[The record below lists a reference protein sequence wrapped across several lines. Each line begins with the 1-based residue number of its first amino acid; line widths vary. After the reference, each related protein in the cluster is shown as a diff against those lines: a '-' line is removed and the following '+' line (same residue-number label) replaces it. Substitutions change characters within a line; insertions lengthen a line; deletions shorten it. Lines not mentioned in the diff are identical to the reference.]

1 MAGIGATGREIAIR
15 GFAAAPSWR
24 IAPRR
29 KFSFRHDKHRAADV
43 QSPQLASYLRIET
56 GRFARSSRW
65 QPACKTR
72 PVPTYRLHD
81 TTGDD
86 LGLIEHPAPNVEPGD
101 EVILPDGREALVTAR
116 VEAEPGLLAAL
127 LQIVIVPSRREADD
141 ALP

>member
-1 MAGIGATGREIAIR
+1 MALRRSHRRLPSTSTTCSLSGLPTTSTEGQAS
-15 GFAAAPSWR
+15 AAFCLP
-24 IAPRR
+24 
-29 KFSFRHDKHRAADV
+29 
-43 QSPQLASYLRIET
+43 
-56 GRFARSSRW
+56 ART
-65 QPACKTR
+65 CETR
-72 PVPTYRLHD
+72 PLPAYRLHD

-86 LGLIEHPAPNVEPGD
+86 LGLIEHPAPNVAPGD